1 MGFRIIT
8 IPFELN
14 KMEFS
19 EDELNKFI
27 VNKKINS
34 YKAEFFQ
41 SGGAAFWTVFID
53 YENVHSPNENTKA
66 MEEALSESDKALFG
80 KLKEWRK
87 EAADKNG
94 FPVYVVCNNKEMLEL
109 VKNKPVTLEGLRNVQ
124 GFGDKKIENYGKEI
138 VELIKS
144 FVNVE

>member
-14 KMEFS
+14 KAQFC

-41 SGGAAFWTVFID
+41 RGGAAFWSVFID
-53 YENVHSPNENTKA
+53 YENIHSPNENTKA
-66 MEEALSESDKALFG
+66 MEEALSES
-80 KLKEWRK
+80 
-87 EAADKNG
+87 
-94 FPVYVVCNNKEMLEL
+94 
-109 VKNKPVTLEGLRNVQ
+109 
-124 GFGDKKIENYGKEI
+124 KKHF
-138 VELIKS
+138 S
-144 FVNVE
+144 AS

>member
-41 SGGAAFWTVFID
+41 RGGAAIGASMPT
-53 YENVHSPNENTKA
+53 TA
-66 MEEALSESDKALFG
+66 
-80 KLKEWRK
+80 
-87 EAADKNG
+87 
-94 FPVYVVCNNKEMLEL
+94 
-109 VKNKPVTLEGLRNVQ
+109 GLQ
-124 GFGDKKIENYGKEI
+124 IATTT
-138 VELIKS
+138 
-144 FVNVE
+144 

>member
-1 MGFRIIT
+1 M
-8 IPFELN
+8 PFELN
-14 KMEFS
+14 KMQFC

-41 SGGAAFWTVFID
+41 NGGATFWTVFLD
-53 YENVHSPNENTKA
+53 YENVHSSKDNTKA
-66 MEEALSESDKALFG
+66 IEEALNEEEKALFG

-94 FPVYVVCNNKEMLEL
+94 FPVYVVCNNKEMVEL
-109 VKNKPVTLEGLRNVQ
+109 VKNKPVTMEGLRNVQ

-138 VELIKS
+138 VELKS

>member
-41 SGGAAFWTVFID
+41 SGGAVLRYCGIAV
-53 YENVHSPNENTKA
+53 N
-66 MEEALSESDKALFG
+66 
-80 KLKEWRK
+80 LKI
-87 EAADKNG
+87 
-94 FPVYVVCNNKEMLEL
+94 
-109 VKNKPVTLEGLRNVQ
+109 LR
-124 GFGDKKIENYGKEI
+124 
-138 VELIKS
+138 S
-144 FVNVE
+144 F